1 MKIRLTLSESAEPLG
16 ELKAMLIANGVAGE
30 VVEAI
35 LSAIRGANTTS
46 NTSAKV
52 YANHMLLSY
61 TEYGLEGVASQVM
74 YLLLNL
80 KSWTGEEAR
89 QVKKLLNTWVKTRLK
104 NR

>member
-30 VVEAI
+30 VVEAL

-46 NTSAKV
+46 NTPAKV
-52 YANHMLLSY
+52 YANHMLLAYS
-61 TEYGLEGVASQVM
+61 EYGLPGIVSQVM

-80 KSWTGEEAR
+80 KSWSGEEAR
-89 QVKKLLNTWVKTRLK
+89 QAKKTLNSWVKAQLK